1 VLQSYRSYLQV
12 TQLCVMLDALIP
24 VQEGPS
30 KQVTGELLEC
40 LFLEALYCSL
50 GASLNEEG
58 RSQFDEY
65 TKNLCGMMKME
76 DTLEQKAA
84 VGM

>member
-1 VLQSYRSYLQV
+1 
-12 TQLCVMLDALIP
+12 MIDALIP
-24 VQEGPS
+24 VQENPS

-40 LFLEALYCSL
+40 FFLEALYYSL
-50 GASLNEEG
+50 GSSLNAEG

-65 TKNLCGMMKME
+65 TKHLCRMMKME

-84 VGM
+84 VGK

>member
-1 VLQSYRSYLQV
+1 
-12 TQLCVMLDALIP
+12 MIDALIP
-24 VQEGPS
+24 VQEVPS

-50 GASLNEEG
+50 GASLNAEG

-84 VGM
+84 LGK